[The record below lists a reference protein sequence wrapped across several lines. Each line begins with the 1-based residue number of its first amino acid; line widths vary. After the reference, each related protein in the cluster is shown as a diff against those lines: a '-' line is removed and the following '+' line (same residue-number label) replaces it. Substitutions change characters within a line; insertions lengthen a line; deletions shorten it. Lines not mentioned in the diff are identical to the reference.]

1 MSILNKSKK
10 QNQREKSHQLLIGA
24 QHDRILND
32 SIELIQTTVYPD
44 TFFSRYALALKE
56 AKLIIEQSPDTSYGE
71 YASEVLAILTE
82 DKEEIIMDFFERWYF
97 LGKLSHVKDDIISHK
112 DEIPPQ
118 SYEYFFSLLA
128 L

>member
-1 MSILNKSKK
+1 MGIFNKTKK
-10 QNQREKSHQLLIGA
+10 QKQREKSRQLLIGA

-56 AKLIIEQSPDTSYGE
+56 AKLIIEQSPDTPYGE

-82 DKEEIIMDFFERWYF
+82 DKEEIIMEF
-97 LGKLSHVKDDIISHK
+97 LDRSHSAGKLIPHK
-112 DEIPPQ
+112 DQVIPHAPIIPQ
-118 SYEYFFSLLA
+118 KPYTHFQTLIK
-128 L
+128 